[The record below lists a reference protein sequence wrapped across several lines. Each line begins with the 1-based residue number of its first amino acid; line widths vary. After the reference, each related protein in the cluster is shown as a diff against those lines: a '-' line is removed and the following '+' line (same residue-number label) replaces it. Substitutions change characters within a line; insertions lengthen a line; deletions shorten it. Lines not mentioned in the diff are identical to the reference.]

1 MKNVIVGTAG
11 HIDHG
16 KSALVEAL
24 TGTHPDRLE
33 EEKRRGITIDLG
45 FAFLQHDDVSIGLVD
60 VPGHERFVRNMLSG
74 VGGIDIILLVIAA
87 DEGIK
92 PQTREHFD
100 ICRLLEISRGLV
112 ALTKSDLVDA
122 DTLALRQIE
131 VEDYLRDSFMAGAPI
146 VPVNSLGR
154 SGIDALKNELARIAH
169 AVPAR
174 NSSSHFRLPVDRVFA
189 MKGFGTVVT
198 GTLLSGSVAVE
209 DNLEAFPGGHR
220 FRVRG
225 LQSGGQTV
233 NTAAAGQRTALNLA
247 GDNLDQLQRGTV
259 LTVPGFFTATR
270 KIDVRITLLHSHS
283 KPLKNRARVHFHQGT
298 SETIA
303 EVILLDRAQLTP
315 GDTGFAQI
323 PLQDEIF
330 ALPGDRFIVRQ
341 FSPVTTIGGGVILDT
356 CARRHSPRDPAVLK
370 FLSTAQDGDRSEIL
384 AALLRSAPDAL
395 DMNSVIGRTGWS
407 GDEVAAAAQVLAS
420 RGVVRILPPHARAY
434 ALTERLD
441 ACSGAI
447 REAVTQF
454 HAKNPL
460 AEGMP
465 LQSLRAAIARRRA
478 VTFDA
483 ALQQLIAAKELAPSG
498 ELIKGATHSI
508 SLQPAEIQARDRIA
522 AAFETAGLAVPAAD
536 EVLAGVALDS
546 QRAQKLLQILLR
558 ENVLIKLGD
567 GLIFHHT
574 ALAKL
579 RQLVAVRKKTK
590 GPRFKVPEFK
600 EMAGVS
606 RKYAIPLLEYL
617 DRNGVTQRMGDER
630 VIL

>member
-1 MKNVIVGTAG
+1 MKSVIVGTAG

-100 ICRLLEISRGLV
+100 ICKLLEVRRGLV

-131 VEDYLRDSFMAGAPI
+131 VEDYLRDSFLAGAPF
-146 VPVNSLGR
+146 VPVNSRDG
-154 SGIDALKNELARIAH
+154 SGIAVLKNELALIAH
-169 AVPAR
+169 GVPAR
-174 NSSSHFRLPVDRVFA
+174 DSASHFRLPIDRVFA

-198 GTLLSGSVAVE
+198 GTLLSGSVSLE
-209 DNLEAFPGGHR
+209 DTIEALPGGFR

-225 LQSGGQTV
+225 IQSGGHTV
-233 NTAAAGQRTALNLA
+233 KTAAAGQRTALNLA

-270 KIDVRITLLHSHS
+270 KIDVRISLLQSHS
-283 KPLKNRARVHFHQGT
+283 KPLKNRARVHFYQGT
-298 SETIA
+298 SETIG

-323 PLQDEIF
+323 LLQDEIF

-341 FSPVTTIGGGVILDT
+341 FSPVTTIGGGVILDAH
-356 CARRHSPRDPAVLK
+356 ARRHTLHDPVVLK
-370 FLSTAQDGDRSEIL
+370 FLSTVQDGDRSEML
-384 AALLRSAPDAL
+384 AALLQSASDAL

-407 GDEVAAAAQVLAS
+407 RDEVTAAVQPLES
-420 RGVVRILPPHARAY
+420 RGIVRVLPAQPPTF
-434 ALTERLD
+434 ALTENLN
-441 ACSGAI
+441 ACIGAI

-460 AEGMP
+460 AEGIP
-465 LQSLRAAIARRRA
+465 LQSLRAAVARRRA
-478 VTFDA
+478 VTFEA
-483 ALQQLIAAKELAPSG
+483 SLRELIAAKELAPSG
-498 ELIKGATHSI
+498 ELIKNATHSI
-508 SLQPAEIQARDRIA
+508 SLQPAEVQARDRIA

-536 EVLAGVALDS
+536 EVLAGVGLDS
-546 QRAQKLLQILLR
+546 QRSQKLLQILLR

>member
-45 FAFLQHDDVSIGLVD
+45 FAFLQHDDASIGFVD

-131 VEDYLRDSFMAGAPI
+131 VEDFLRGSFLTGAPI
-146 VPVNSLGR
+146 VPVNSRDG
-154 SGIDALKNELARIAH
+154 SGIAALKSELARIARG
-169 AVPAR
+169 VPAR
-174 NSSSHFRLPVDRVFA
+174 DSASHFRLPIDRVFA

-198 GTLLSGSVAVE
+198 GTLLSGSVVLE
-209 DNLEAFPGGHR
+209 DNVEALPGGYR
-220 FRVRG
+220 LRVRG
-225 LQSGGQTV
+225 IQSGGRTV
-233 NTAAAGQRTALNLA
+233 NTAAAGQRAALNLA

-259 LTVPGFFTATR
+259 LTVPDFFTATR
-270 KIDVRITLLHSHS
+270 KIDVRITLLKSHT

-298 SETIA
+298 SETIG

-323 PLQDEIF
+323 LLHDEIF

-341 FSPVTTIGGGVILDT
+341 FSPVTTIGGGVILDAL
-356 CARRHSPRDPAVLK
+356 ARRHTLRDPVVLK
-370 FLSTAQDGDRSEIL
+370 FLSTLQKGDRSEIL
-384 AALLRSAPDAL
+384 AALLRSTPDAL
-395 DMNSVIGRTGWS
+395 DVKSVIDRTGWS
-407 GDEVAAAAQVLAS
+407 DDEVTAAAQVLDT
-420 RGVVRILPPHARAY
+420 RGIVRILPTHSRAY
-434 ALTERLD
+434 ALTERLG

-460 AEGMP
+460 AEGIP
-465 LQSLRAAIARRRA
+465 LQSLRAAVARRRA
-478 VTFDA
+478 ATFDA
-483 ALQQLIAAKELAPSG
+483 ALQQLIDAKELVASG
-498 ELIKGATHSI
+498 ELIKKATHSI
-508 SLQPAEIQARDRIA
+508 SLQPAELQARDRIA

>member
-16 KSALVEAL
+16 KSSLVEAL

-33 EEKRRGITIDLG
+33 EERRRGITIDLG

-122 DTLALRQIE
+122 DMVTLRQIE
-131 VEDYLRDSFMAGAPI
+131 IEDYLRDSFLAGAPI
-146 VPVNSLGR
+146 VPVNSRDG
-154 SGIDALKNELARIAH
+154 SGIGDLRNQLSRIAH
-169 AVPAR
+169 GVPGRDSA
-174 NSSSHFRLPVDRVFA
+174 SHFRLPIDRVFA

-198 GTLLSGSVAVE
+198 GTLLSGRVTLE
-209 DNLEAFPGGHR
+209 DSIEALPGGYR
-220 FRVRG
+220 LRVRG
-225 LQSGGQTV
+225 IQSGGQSIH
-233 NTAAAGQRTALNLA
+233 TAAAGQRTALNLA

-270 KIDVRITLLHSHS
+270 RIDARISLLQSHS

-298 SETIA
+298 SETIG
-303 EVILLDRAQLTP
+303 EVLLLDRAQLTP
-315 GDTGFAQI
+315 GDVGFAQI
-323 PLQDEIF
+323 VLHDEIF

-341 FSPVTTIGGGVILDT
+341 FSPVTTIGGGVILDAY
-356 CARRHSPRDPAVLK
+356 ARRHILLDPVVLK

-395 DMNSVIGRTGWS
+395 DLNTVIGRTGWS
-407 GDEVAAAAQVLAS
+407 SDEVTAAVRSLES
-420 RGVVRILPPHARAY
+420 RGIVRVLPARPPAF
-434 ALTERLD
+434 ALNENLNS
-441 ACSGAI
+441 CMGAI

-460 AEGMP
+460 AEGIP
-465 LQSLRAAIARRRA
+465 LQSLRAAVARRRA

-483 ALQQLIAAKELAPSG
+483 SLQQLIAAKELAPSG
-498 ELIKGATHSI
+498 ELIKKATHSI

-579 RQLVAVRKKTK
+579 RQLVAARKKTK

-600 EMAGVS
+600 ELAGVS

>member
-1 MKNVIVGTAG
+1 MKNVTVGTAG

-100 ICRLLEISRGLV
+100 ICRLLEISRGLI

-131 VEDYLRDSFMAGAPI
+131 LEDYLRDSFLAGAPI
-146 VPVNSLGR
+146 VPVNSRDG
-154 SGIDALKNELARIAH
+154 SGIGDLKNHLARIAH
-169 AVPAR
+169 GVPAR
-174 NSSSHFRLPVDRVFA
+174 DNASHFRLPIDRVFA

-198 GTLLSGSVAVE
+198 GTLLSGRVALE
-209 DNLEAFPGGHR
+209 DNVEALPGGHSL
-220 FRVRG
+220 RVRG
-225 LQSGGQTV
+225 IQSGGRTV

-247 GDNLDQLQRGTV
+247 GADLDQLQRGTV
-259 LTVPGFFTATR
+259 LTVPGYFTSTR
-270 KIDVRITLLHSHS
+270 RIDARISLLQSHT
-283 KPLKNRARVHFHQGT
+283 KPLKNRAHVHFHQGT
-298 SETIA
+298 SETVG
-303 EVILLDRAQLTP
+303 EVILLGRAQLTP

-323 PLQDEIF
+323 LLHDEIF

-341 FSPVTTIGGGVILDT
+341 FSPVTTIGGGVILDAH
-356 CARRHSPRDPAVLK
+356 ARRHTLHDPVVLK
-370 FLSTAQDGDRSEIL
+370 FLSTVQDGDRSEIL

-395 DMNSVIGRTGWS
+395 DTNLVIGRTGWS
-407 GDEVAAAAQVLAS
+407 GDEVAAAAQVLES
-420 RGVVRILPPHARAY
+420 RGLVRILPPHARAY

-465 LQSLRAAIARRRA
+465 LQSLRAAVARHRA
-478 VTFDA
+478 VTFEA
-483 ALQQLIAAKELAPSG
+483 TLRQLIDAKELAASG
-498 ELIKGATHSI
+498 ELIKKSAHSI

-522 AAFETAGLAVPAAD
+522 AAFEAAGLAVPAAD

-546 QRAQKLLQILLR
+546 QRSQKLLQILLR
-558 ENVLIKLGD
+558 ENILIKLGE

-579 RQLVAVRKKTK
+579 RLLVAARKKTK

>member
-1 MKNVIVGTAG
+1 MTNVIVGTAG

-100 ICRLLEISRGLV
+100 ICKLLEVRRGLV
-112 ALTKSDLVDA
+112 ALTKSDLVDS
-122 DTLALRQIE
+122 DSLALRQIE
-131 VEDYLRDSFMAGAPI
+131 VEDYLRDSFLASAPI
-146 VPVNSLGR
+146 VPVNSRGGT
-154 SGIDALKNELARIAH
+154 GIDVLKNELARIAH
-169 AVPAR
+169 TVPAR
-174 NSSSHFRLPVDRVFA
+174 NNASHFRLPIDRVFA

-198 GTLLSGSVAVE
+198 GTLLSGCVAVE
-209 DNLEAFPGGHR
+209 GDIEMLPGGHR

-225 LQSGGQTV
+225 IQSGGQTV

-247 GDNLDQLQRGTV
+247 GDNLDRLQRGTV
-259 LTVPGFFTATR
+259 LTVPGYFTATR
-270 KIDVRITLLHSHS
+270 RIDARISLLQSHS

-298 SETIA
+298 AETIG

-323 PLQDEIF
+323 LLQNPIF
-330 ALPGDRFIVRQ
+330 SLPSDRFIIRQ
-341 FSPVTTIGGGVILDT
+341 FSPVTTVGGGVILD
-356 CARRHSPRDPAVLK
+356 AYPRRHSLHDPAVLK
-370 FLSTAQDGDRSEIL
+370 YLSIVQNGDRPEIL
-384 AALLRSAPDAL
+384 AALLQSAADVMDLNA
-395 DMNSVIGRTGWS
+395 VIGRTGWS
-407 GDEVAAAAQVLAS
+407 RDEVSSAAQLLES
-420 RGVVRILPPHARAY
+420 RGVVRILSSHPPAY
-434 ALTERLD
+434 GLNEHLV
-441 ACSGAI
+441 ACTGAI
-447 REAVTQF
+447 REVVSQF

-460 AEGMP
+460 AEGVP
-465 LQSLRAAIARRRA
+465 LQSLRSAVARRRP

-483 ALQQLIAAKELAPSG
+483 ALQQLIDAKELTASG
-498 ELIKGATHSI
+498 ELIKKAGHAV

-522 AAFETAGLAVPAAD
+522 TAFETAGLAVPAAD
-536 EVLAGVALDS
+536 AVLASVGLDS

-567 GLIFHHT
+567 GLIFHRT

-579 RQLVAVRKKTK
+579 RQLVVVRKKTK